1 MSAHISWVR
10 AWPTHRQDKH
20 FWNHLCRRRIGAMS
34 AHISWVRAWPPHRQ
48 DKHFWNHVCR
58 RRITQ

>member
-20 FWNHLCRRRIGAMS
+20 FWNHVCCRRIA
-34 AHISWVRAWPPHRQ
+34 Q
-48 DKHFWNHVCR
+48 
-58 RRITQ
+58 